1 VEGES
6 GILLISAQRYESGQF
21 WPEMPE
27 SGFSHQCWC
36 FISLKNYSLFSN
48 LVRNTINVPL
58 DEIGYGDAEY
68 AAFMHFLV
76 LPLIRQWQPG
86 LILVSCGFDPAL
98 GQFYFLMNQKN
109 NFLHF

>member
-1 VEGES
+1 V
-6 GILLISAQRYESGQF
+6 F
-21 WPEMPE
+21 
-27 SGFSHQCWC
+27 
-36 FISLKNYSLFSN
+36 FIQNRLEFIHFSN
-48 LVRNTINVPL
+48 SVRNTINVPL

-98 GQFYFLMNQKN
+98 GLI
-109 NFLHF
+109 